1 MSTTGARIAMASLLA
16 VVAGC
21 GSSGN
26 TQPDGSHQI
35 DAAKDA
41 PSSGAIPAAG
51 TSDQVDNNF
60 GDVEPN
66 NTPSQATPL
75 GTAVASVYTWVS
87 GNTIGGSDTADYFVF
102 DSSAAGGMFTLGASG
117 LCYTGSITSLTA
129 TLWKVAAG
137 QEVLPPVGTW
147 TSSTGSCTSGTATLE
162 ASTEYLLEV
171 TAAGGTGMYAA

>member
-1 MSTTGARIAMASLLA
+1 MASLL

-21 GSSGN
+21 GSSGSSH
-26 TQPDGSHQI
+26 PDSNHPI
-35 DAAKDA
+35 DAANDA
-41 PSSGAIPAAG
+41 PSGGAIPAAG
-51 TSDQVDNNF
+51 AGDAVDNNF

-66 NTPSQATPL
+66 NTPQQATPL
-75 GTAVASVYTWVS
+75 GTAAGSVYTWVE
-87 GNTIGGSDTADYFVF
+87 GNTIGGTDTADYFVF
-102 DSSAAGGMFTLGASG
+102 ESSAAGGMFTLGASG
-117 LCYTGSITSLTA
+117 LCYTGTITSLTA